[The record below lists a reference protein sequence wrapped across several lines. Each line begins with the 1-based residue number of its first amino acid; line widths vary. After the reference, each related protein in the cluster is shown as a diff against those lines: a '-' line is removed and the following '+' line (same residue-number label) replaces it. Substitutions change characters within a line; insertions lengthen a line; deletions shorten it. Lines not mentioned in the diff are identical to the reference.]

1 MMSSFL
7 VGFVALVFAVLGCAM
22 LKPATPGLENVQI
35 EHWSMDGGSLLNVD
49 FGR

>member
-1 MMSSFL
+1 MSFL

-22 LKPATPGLENVQI
+22 LKPETPGFENTQVLEQG
-35 EHWSMDGGSLLNVD
+35 WSMDGGSLLDID